1 MFRRDDRE
9 ILGGVDQLHSVRL
22 LSREIDQDL
31 IEEKVPFGHA
41 AEAPAFVQT
50 KRPGFEF
57 CELVRG
63 TGAELSGFDEF
74 FQFGIHA
81 GRTSYEERRCWRE
94 KSGRHEAFAL
104 VADRLWKALR
114 LRRSAPHG
122 TVCAVSTRIWFWV
135 AFHVGVFIALAIDLI
150 SFKRRDR
157 ELSMR
162 AAILRSLIW
171 VALSL
176 AFNLLVWISKGGED
190 GLDFLTGYIIE
201 YSLSVDNIFVFVLI
215 FTFFRVPPRSQHRV
229 LVWGILGA
237 LVMRGV
243 MIWLGVTLV
252 ERFHFVLYIFGAFLV
267 LTGLRMLFDRDA
279 KLDFEKN
286 FLMRLCRKMLPLT
299 QEFHGR
305 RFAVRVDGRVMFT
318 PLLLVLI
325 LVDVMDLIFAV
336 DSIPAVFAITTDQFI
351 VYTSNICA
359 ILGLRSLYFLLA
371 RMVDRFIYLKT
382 GLAIILGFV
391 GTKMILAKQLYIPNW
406 ISLIVIIVVL
416 AITITVSMAAT
427 KPPLPGGAE

>member
-1 MFRRDDRE
+1 M
-9 ILGGVDQLHSVRL
+9 S
-22 LSREIDQDL
+22 
-31 IEEKVPFGHA
+31 
-41 AEAPAFVQT
+41 
-50 KRPGFEF
+50 
-57 CELVRG
+57 
-63 TGAELSGFDEF
+63 
-74 FQFGIHA
+74 
-81 GRTSYEERRCWRE
+81 TSI
-94 KSGRHEAFAL
+94 G
-104 VADRLWKALR
+104 
-114 LRRSAPHG
+114 
-122 TVCAVSTRIWFWV
+122 FWV
-135 AFHVGVFIALAIDLI
+135 AFHVGVFLALAIDLI

-162 AAILRSLIW
+162 AATVRSLIW

-176 AFNLLVWISKGGED
+176 AFNVLVWKSKGGEA
-190 GLDFLTGYIIE
+190 GLDFLTGYVIE

-215 FTFFRVPPRSQHRV
+215 FNYFRVPPRSQHRV

-243 MIWLGVTLV
+243 MIWLGVALV

-279 KLDFEKN
+279 KLDFENN
-286 FLMRLCRKMLPLT
+286 FLMRLCRKMLPIT
-299 QEFHGR
+299 RDFHGS
-305 RFAVRVDGRVMFT
+305 RFVVRVNSRLMFT

-325 LVDVMDLIFAV
+325 LIDVMDLIFAV

-391 GTKMILAKQLYIPNW
+391 GTKMILAKQFCIPNG
-406 ISLIVIIVVL
+406 ISLIVIIAIL

-427 KPPLPGGAE
+427 KPPPVEPNDSNQI